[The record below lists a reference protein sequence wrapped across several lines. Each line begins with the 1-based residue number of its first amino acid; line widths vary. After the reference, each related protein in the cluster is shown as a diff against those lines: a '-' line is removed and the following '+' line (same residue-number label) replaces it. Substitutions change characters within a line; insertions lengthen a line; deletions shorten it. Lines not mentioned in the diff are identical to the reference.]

1 MGEDV
6 GASVMAGE
14 DVGAFTMTGE
24 DVGAS
29 VMAGEDVGAS
39 LNKEGGGVGNLVE
52 RSVGDVL
59 GDSDGRKYGV
69 GLILGAFVIL
79 EVGLSPGKVDGLLNG
94 LLLGE
99 NVGISEGSPPL
110 GLAVG

>member
-1 MGEDV
+1 
-6 GASVMAGE
+6 MAGE
-14 DVGAFTMTGE
+14 DVGAFVTTGE
-24 DVGAS
+24 DVGMS
-29 VMAGEDVGAS
+29 VTTGEDVGAS

-59 GDSDGRKYGV
+59 GDSDGRKNGV
-69 GLILGAFVIL
+69 GLILGTFVIL
-79 EVGLSPGKVDGLLNG
+79 EVELSPGKADGLLSG

-99 NVGISEGSPPL
+99 SVGTSEGSPPL